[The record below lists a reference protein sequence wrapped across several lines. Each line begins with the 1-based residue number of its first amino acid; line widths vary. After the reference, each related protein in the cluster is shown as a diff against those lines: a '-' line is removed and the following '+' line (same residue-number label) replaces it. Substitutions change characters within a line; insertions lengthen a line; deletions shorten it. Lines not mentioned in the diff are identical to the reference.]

1 MKELDLLKKAWKKDN
16 MSFEQISE
24 GTLYNMIH
32 KRSSSI
38 VKWILII
45 SILEFIILRGSD
57 LIVLLDEKY
66 KKEMNLAHLY
76 DFEVVI
82 TIINFIVL
90 TVFIALFY
98 KNFKVINTGSSTTK
112 LMKDILNT
120 RKIVKYYV
128 WYNLILVA
136 ISSTIAVYFEIKN
149 NSRINLLYTKH
160 EELFI
165 GVGIAIITISI
176 LLFWLFY
183 KLLYGILLN
192 KLNTNFKELSKI
204 EFEE

>member
-16 MSFEQISE
+16 TSYEQLSE
-24 GTLYNMIH
+24 GTLNNMIH

-45 SILEFIILRGSD
+45 SILEFMVLRGTD
-57 LIVLLDEKY
+57 LFMLLDEKY
-66 KKEMNLAHLY
+66 KKEMVVAHLY
-76 DFEVVI
+76 NFEVII

-90 TVFIALFY
+90 TFFIALFY
-98 KNFKVINTGSSTTK
+98 KNFKVINTGSSIKK

-128 WYNLILVA
+128 WYNLLLVFF
-136 ISSTIAVYFEIKN
+136 SSTIAVYFEVKN
-149 NSRINLLYTKH
+149 NSRINILFTKH
-160 EELFI
+160 EGLFI
-165 GVGIAIITISI
+165 VVGVAIIAFSL

-192 KLNTNFKELSKI
+192 KLNKNFKELSKI

>member
-16 MSFEQISE
+16 TSFEQLSE

-160 EELFI
+160 EGLFI
-165 GVGIAIITISI
+165 VVGVAIIAFSL

-192 KLNTNFKELSKI
+192 KLNKNFKELSKI
-204 EFEE
+204 EFEV

>member
-16 MSFEQISE
+16 TSYEQLSE

-45 SILEFIILRGSD
+45 SILEFMVLRGTD
-57 LIVLLDEKY
+57 LFMLLDEKY
-66 KKEMNLAHLY
+66 KKEMVVAHLY
-76 DFEVVI
+76 NFEVII

-90 TVFIALFY
+90 TFFIALFY
-98 KNFKVINTGSSTTK
+98 KNFKVINTGSSIKK

-128 WYNLILVA
+128 WYNLLLVFF
-136 ISSTIAVYFEIKN
+136 SSTIAVYFEVKN
-149 NSRINLLYTKH
+149 NSRINGYTR
-160 EELFI
+160 L
-165 GVGIAIITISI
+165 
-176 LLFWLFY
+176 
-183 KLLYGILLN
+183 
-192 KLNTNFKELSKI
+192 
-204 EFEE
+204 

>member
-45 SILEFIILRGSD
+45 SILEFIVLRGSD

-76 DFEVVI
+76 YFEVVI